1 MSHSWIRSIDSTH
14 VSFLSETLTTS
25 MSHSWIRN
33 IDYTHVSF
41 LNQKH
46 WLHPCL
52 ILESETL
59 TTPMSHFWIRNIDY
73 THVSFLNQKH
83 WLHPCFI
90 PESETLTAP
99 CSLRIARYYL
109 VVPLFQLK
117 FTTEIFYCTFV
128 LFEIHKIFQL
138 PPYLN

>member
-1 MSHSWIRSIDSTH
+1 MSHSWIRS
-14 VSFLSETLTTS
+14 
-25 MSHSWIRN
+25 

-46 WLHPCL
+46 RLHPCL
-52 ILESETL
+52 IPESEAL
-59 TTPMSHFWIRNIDY
+59 TTLMSHFWIRNIDY

-99 CSLRIARYYL
+99 CSLRITRYYL
-109 VVPLFQLK
+109 VVSLFQLK
-117 FTTEIFYCTFV
+117 FTTEKFVAPLSCLKFTKNCNCT
-128 LFEIHKIFQL
+128 LILIKNQNRHW
-138 PPYLN
+138 LNPCLVWFILRNN